1 MIRMEIPGMPHFD
14 REEKEL
20 QEVPLSEAKRKAKDT
35 YPIAPQLDPC
45 RPLVIQAS
53 VPDLASHTSPSEE
66 VLSQICILEF
76 GLRFGGH
83 LNSLT
88 GVHDELVRHR
98 PNVQRATSLNWSE
111 HRFFV
116 SKFSYFSI

>member
-1 MIRMEIPGMPHFD
+1 MEVPGMPIFD

-20 QEVPLSEAKRKAKDT
+20 QGVPLSEAKRKAKDT
-35 YPIAPQLDPC
+35 YPIAPQLDPR
-45 RPLVIQAS
+45 RPLVNQNS

-76 GLRFGGH
+76 GLHFGGH

-88 GVHDELVRHR
+88 GVHDELVRHL
-98 PNVQRATSLNWSE
+98 PSVQQATSLNWSE
-111 HRFFV
+111 HRIFV
-116 SKFSYFSI
+116 SKFSYFPI